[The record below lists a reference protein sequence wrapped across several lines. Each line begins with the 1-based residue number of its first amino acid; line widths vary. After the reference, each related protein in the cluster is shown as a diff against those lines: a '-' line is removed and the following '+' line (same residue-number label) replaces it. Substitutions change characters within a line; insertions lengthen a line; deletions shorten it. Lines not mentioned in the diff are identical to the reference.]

1 MFHSPDVARNV
12 QGDGPSA
19 LMAPAELMNWSMEGS
34 FHFTSV
40 ARLWAVRVSST
51 YLE

>member
-12 QGDGPSA
+12 QRQAECVDGSRGTY
-19 LMAPAELMNWSMEGS
+19 ELDMEGS

-40 ARLWAVRVSST
+40 ARLWAVGVSST